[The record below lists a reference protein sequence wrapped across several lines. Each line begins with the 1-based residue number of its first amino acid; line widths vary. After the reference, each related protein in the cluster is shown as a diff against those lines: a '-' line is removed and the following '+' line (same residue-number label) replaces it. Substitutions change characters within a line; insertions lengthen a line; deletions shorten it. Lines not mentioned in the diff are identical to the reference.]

1 MKKISIIALHL
12 GYGGVEKSISTLANL
27 LATTPDIEIE
37 IASVYEL
44 YDKPVFPLDDKIKV
58 KYLLEKGIKSNEKEW
73 RESLRKV
80 RPITFVKESF
90 KSLKILHLRR
100 KEVINYIKETDADII
115 ISTRVLFNGLVGL
128 YAKDNVLK
136 IGWEHNHYH
145 NDMKYAMDV
154 VASAKKLDYFILVSK
169 DLQKFYRKEL
179 LEYKVKCV
187 YIPNTLENIPKT
199 KSTLTA
205 KRIVSVGRLSKEKGY
220 LSLLEIYSDVIKKHP
235 DWVLDIIGDG
245 KEKATL
251 EAYIKKHNLEDKVTL
266 HGFQNSEYIN
276 NIMHKS
282 SIYVMTSYTESF
294 GIVLLEA
301 MSNGLPCLAFDS
313 AEGAKEIITSGRD
326 GYLIRHRNHKMM
338 VNKINDL
345 IKDSDKRKELGSA
358 GRRKIKNYS
367 KDKVLEQ
374 WLKIINK

>member
-73 RESLRKV
+73 RESLKKV

-100 KEVINYIKETDADII
+100 KEVINYIKETDADVI

-179 LEYKVKCV
+179 LEYKVKLCV
-187 YIPNTLENIPKT
+187 YIPNKMKIFQKQKSFNCQEN
-199 KSTLTA
+199 
-205 KRIVSVGRLSKEKGY
+205 SKC
-220 LSLLEIYSDVIKKHP
+220 
-235 DWVLDIIGDG
+235 W
-245 KEKATL
+245 
-251 EAYIKKHNLEDKVTL
+251 
-266 HGFQNSEYIN
+266 
-276 NIMHKS
+276 
-282 SIYVMTSYTESF
+282 
-294 GIVLLEA
+294 
-301 MSNGLPCLAFDS
+301 
-313 AEGAKEIITSGRD
+313 
-326 GYLIRHRNHKMM
+326 
-338 VNKINDL
+338 
-345 IKDSDKRKELGSA
+345 
-358 GRRKIKNYS
+358 
-367 KDKVLEQ
+367 
-374 WLKIINK
+374 KII

>member
-1 MKKISIIALHL
+1 MKKVSIIALHL
-12 GYGGVEKSISTLANL
+12 GYGGIEKSISTLANL
-27 LATTPDIEIE
+27 LVANSDIEVE

-44 YDKPVFPLDDKIKV
+44 YDKPVFPLDERIKV
-58 KYLLEKGIKSNEKEW
+58 KYLLEKGVKSNEKEW
-73 RESLRKV
+73 RNALHRL
-80 RPITFVKESF
+80 RPISFIKESF

-100 KEVINYIKETDADII
+100 KEVINYIKETDSDVI
-115 ISTRVLFNGLVGL
+115 ISTRTLFNELVGL
-128 YAKDNVLK
+128 YAKENVLK
-136 IGWEHNHYH
+136 IGWEHNHHH
-145 NDMKYAMDV
+145 NDMKYATEV
-154 VASAKKLDYFILVSK
+154 VTSAKNLDYFILVSK
-169 DLQKFYRKEL
+169 DLQKFYRRKL

-199 KSTLTA
+199 KSPLTA

-220 LSLLEIYSDVIKKHP
+220 LSLLEIYKEVRKKYP

-245 KEKATL
+245 KEKETL
-251 EAYIKKHNLEDKVTL
+251 EKYIKENDLTSSVTL
-266 HGFQNSEYIN
+266 HGFQDSDYIN
-276 NIMHKS
+276 NIMHKA

-326 GYLIRHRNHKMM
+326 GYLIRHRNNKMM
-338 VNKINDL
+338 VSKINDL
-345 IKDSDKRKELGSA
+345 IKDPEKRKELGSA
-358 GRRKIKNYS
+358 GRSKVKEYS
-367 KDKVLEQ
+367 KDKVIEQ

>member
-1 MKKISIIALHL
+1 MKKVSIIALHL
-12 GYGGVEKSISTLANL
+12 GYGGIEKSISTLANL
-27 LATTPDIEIE
+27 LVANSDIEVE

-44 YDKPVFPLDDKIKV
+44 YDKPVFPLDDRIKV
-58 KYLLEKGIKSNEKEW
+58 KYLLEKGVKSNEKEW
-73 RESLRKV
+73 REALHGL
-80 RPITFVKESF
+80 RPIKFIKESF

-100 KEVINYIKETDADII
+100 KEVINYIKETDSDVI
-115 ISTRVLFNGLVGL
+115 ISTRTLFNELVGL
-128 YAKDNVLK
+128 YAKENVLK
-136 IGWEHNHYH
+136 IGWEHNHHH
-145 NDMKYAMDV
+145 NDMKYATEV
-154 VASAKKLDYFILVSK
+154 VTSAKNLDYFILVSK
-169 DLQKFYRKEL
+169 DLQKFYRRKL

-199 KSTLTA
+199 KSPLTA

-220 LSLLEIYSDVIKKHP
+220 LSLLEIYKEVRKKYP

-245 KEKATL
+245 KEKETL
-251 EAYIKKHNLEDKVTL
+251 EKYIKENDLTSSVTL
-266 HGFQNSEYIN
+266 HGFQDSDYIN
-276 NIMHKS
+276 NIMHKA

-326 GYLIRHRNHKMM
+326 GYLIRHRNNKMM
-338 VNKINDL
+338 VSKINDL
-345 IKDSDKRKELGSA
+345 IKDPEKRKELGSA
-358 GRRKIKNYS
+358 GRSKVKEYS
-367 KDKVLEQ
+367 KDKVIEQ

>member
-100 KEVINYIKETDADII
+100 KEVINYIKETDADVI

-179 LEYKVKCV
+179 LEYKDNLIKNNPNDGVIFLRDFILAANL
-187 YIPNTLENIPKT
+187 IPE
-199 KSTLTA
+199 SF
-205 KRIVSVGRLSKEKGY
+205 
-220 LSLLEIYSDVIKKHP
+220 VI
-235 DWVLDIIGDG
+235 
-245 KEKATL
+245 A
-251 EAYIKKHNLEDKVTL
+251 
-266 HGFQNSEYIN
+266 QNSYGLLDSMGN
-276 NIMHKS
+276 NITPYLNNDKKYLVIDIHMRTTGNGTIDLAYNSCVALFKDIAKPLYHDFVSLRVSLDQENLQYRGSTTCKQAEN
-282 SIYVMTSYTESF
+282 YRCLVDMT
-294 GIVLLEA
+294 
-301 MSNGLPCLAFDS
+301 LA
-313 AEGAKEIITSGRD
+313 EINRVCKVCVTN
-326 GYLIRHRNHKMM
+326 RNSCTLFM
-338 VNKINDL
+338 VF
-345 IKDSDKRKELGSA
+345 
-358 GRRKIKNYS
+358 
-367 KDKVLEQ
+367 
-374 WLKIINK
+374 

>member
-44 YDKPVFPLDDKIKV
+44 YDKIKV

-100 KEVINYIKETDADII
+100 KEVINYIKETDADVI

-187 YIPNTLENIPKT
+187 YIPNTL
-199 KSTLTA
+199 
-205 KRIVSVGRLSKEKGY
+205 
-220 LSLLEIYSDVIKKHP
+220 
-235 DWVLDIIGDG
+235 
-245 KEKATL
+245 
-251 EAYIKKHNLEDKVTL
+251 
-266 HGFQNSEYIN
+266 
-276 NIMHKS
+276 
-282 SIYVMTSYTESF
+282 
-294 GIVLLEA
+294 
-301 MSNGLPCLAFDS
+301 
-313 AEGAKEIITSGRD
+313 
-326 GYLIRHRNHKMM
+326 
-338 VNKINDL
+338 
-345 IKDSDKRKELGSA
+345 
-358 GRRKIKNYS
+358 
-367 KDKVLEQ
+367 
-374 WLKIINK
+374 

>member
-1 MKKISIIALHL
+1 MKKVSIIALHL
-12 GYGGVEKSISTLANL
+12 GYGGIEKSISTLANL
-27 LATTPDIEIE
+27 LVANSDIEVE

-44 YDKPVFPLDDKIKV
+44 YDKPVFPLDERIKV
-58 KYLLEKGIKSNEKEW
+58 KYLLEKGVKSNEKEW
-73 RESLRKV
+73 RDALHRL
-80 RPITFVKESF
+80 RPISFIKESF

-100 KEVINYIKETDADII
+100 KEVINYIKETDSDVI
-115 ISTRVLFNGLVGL
+115 ISTRTLFNELVGL
-128 YAKDNVLK
+128 YAKENVLK
-136 IGWEHNHYH
+136 IGWEHNHHH
-145 NDMKYAMDV
+145 NDMKYATEV
-154 VASAKKLDYFILVSK
+154 VTSAKNLDYFILVSK
-169 DLQKFYRKEL
+169 DLQKFYRRKL

-187 YIPNTLENIPKT
+187 YIPNTLENIPKA
-199 KSTLTA
+199 KSPLTA

-220 LSLLEIYSDVIKKHP
+220 LSLLEIYKDVRKKHP

-245 KEKATL
+245 KEKETL
-251 EAYIKKHNLEDKVTL
+251 EKYIKENDLASSVTL
-266 HGFQNSEYIN
+266 HGFQDSDYIN

-326 GYLIRHRNHKMM
+326 GYLIRHRNNKMM
-338 VNKINDL
+338 VSKINDL
-345 IKDSDKRKELGSA
+345 IKDPEKRKELGSA
-358 GRRKIKNYS
+358 GRSKVKEYS
-367 KDKVLEQ
+367 KDKVIEQ